1 MTCSTL
7 CKDTEH
13 PSGVTL
19 AITQGG
25 GASCLGGA
33 MSSPLRRYQRRYK
46 VVCSRVNLFC
56 SPVVLCRSKAPTD
69 HDKLHGLCTIGL
81 NSFSGKFLMYKNI
94 KSTVSF

>member
-19 AITQGG
+19 AITQSG
-25 GASCLGGA
+25 GASLSDGA

-46 VVCSRVNLFC
+46 AVCSRVNLFC
-56 SPVVLCRSKAPTD
+56 SPVVLCRGKAPTD
-69 HDKLHGLCTIGL
+69 HDKLYVKLSDLITE
-81 NSFSGKFLMYKNI
+81 
-94 KSTVSF
+94 